1 MPDDRLLSV
10 LRRLGRQQAGDLASL
25 LQVSRP
31 TLMRMVRGAG
41 EAVVAGGR
49 ARRTAYAARRSL
61 AGSEA
66 PLPVY
71 RIDRTGRLQETAALH
86 LTHPEGCRL
95 DTLQDSA
102 WPLDA
107 DMQDGWFDGLP
118 YFFQDMRPSGFLGRS
133 FARHHAALLQ
143 VDEDPTRWTDD
154 DVLRALSLLGSDTP
168 GDFIIGEPAARRWL
182 ELSQQGTPGI
192 ADKTVDADYA
202 LLADQAMSHGWA
214 GSSAAGEFPKF
225 TALRRRGRQA
235 QHVLVKFSGSDNS
248 PGTTRWSDLLVCEHL
263 AATALAAHGSTR
275 GSTRVGIDAG
285 IRPSSS
291 RILQA
296 GRRTFLEVNRFD
308 RHGLLGRSGV
318 VSWLAV
324 NAAFFGQAGKSWAEA
339 GRLLRTGGLIAQPDA
354 DGLARLWHFG
364 QLIANTDMHDA
375 NLAFEP
381 EPVDGRPG
389 LKLAPVYDMLPM
401 LYAPSRGVELPD
413 RTFAPRLPLPAEES
427 AWREAAPAA
436 LAFWQAAADDAR
448 ISRPF
453 RRTCA
458 ANAKA
463 LRALLG

>member
-1 MPDDRLLSV
+1 MADDRLMAL

-31 TLMRMVRGAG
+31 TLMRLVRAAG
-41 EAVVAGGR
+41 DAVVTGGR

-61 AGSEA
+61 GGSGA
-66 PLPVY
+66 ALPVH
-71 RIDRTGRLQETAALH
+71 RIDEAGRLHEAARLH
-86 LTHPEGCRL
+86 LAHPDGCRVEYL
-95 DTLQDSA
+95 EEPA

-118 YFFQDMRPSGFLGRS
+118 YFFQDMRPLGFLGRN

-168 GDFIIGEPAARRWL
+168 GDFIIGQPAARRWL
-182 ELSQQGTPGI
+182 DASSQAGTAI
-192 ADKTVDADYA
+192 TEDAAAREYP
-202 LLADQAMSHGWA
+202 LLADAAMSHGWG

-225 TALRRRGRQA
+225 TALRRRGRRL
-235 QHVLVKFSGSDNS
+235 QHVLVKFSGSDHS

-263 AATALAAHGSTR
+263 AAIAVARHLGLRASA
-275 GSTRVGIDAG
+275 
-285 IRPSSS
+285 S

-296 GRRTFLEVNRFD
+296 GRRTFLEVDRFD
-308 RHGLLGRSGV
+308 RHGAQGRSGV
-318 VSWLAV
+318 VSWMAV
-324 NAAFFGQAGKSWAEA
+324 NAAFFGLAGAGWAAA
-339 GRLLRTGGLIAQPDA
+339 GQKLLAQGLIAAADA
-354 DGLARLWHFG
+354 ERLAALWHFG

-381 EPVDGRPG
+381 ATVDGRPG
-389 LKLAPVYDMLPM
+389 LQLAPVYDMLPM
-401 LYAPSRGVELPD
+401 LYAPSRGVELAE
-413 RTFAPRLPLPAEES
+413 RRHAPRRPLPAEEP
-427 AWREAAPAA
+427 AWHAAAPAA

-448 ISRPF
+448 ISKPF
-453 RRTCA
+453 RRSCA

-463 LRALLG
+463 LQALLG

>member
-1 MPDDRLLSV
+1 MADDRLLAT

-31 TLMRMVRGAG
+31 TLMRMVRSAG
-41 EAVVAGGR
+41 EAVVGGGR

-61 AGSEA
+61 AGSMA

-71 RIDRTGRLQETAALH
+71 RVDDTGRLRETDVLH
-86 LTHPEGCRL
+86 LTHPDGCRL
-95 DTLQDSA
+95 DTLQGSA

-143 VDEDPTRWTDD
+143 ADEDPTRWTDG

-182 ELSQQGTPGI
+182 DLSQQATPGI

-202 LLADQAMSHGWA
+202 LLADQALSHGWA
-214 GSSAAGEFPKF
+214 GSLAAGEFPKF
-225 TALRRRGRQA
+225 TALRRRGRQV
-235 QHVLVKFSGSDNS
+235 QPVLVKFSGSDNS

-263 AATALAAHGSTR
+263 AATTLAR
-275 GSTRVGIDAG
+275 NLG
-285 IRPSSS
+285 IRASGS
-291 RILQA
+291 RILQP
-296 GRRTFLEVNRFD
+296 GKRTFLEVDRFD
-308 RHGLLGRSGV
+308 RHGPLGRSGV
-318 VSWLAV
+318 VSWMAV
-324 NAAFFGQAGKSWAEA
+324 NAAFFGLAGKGWAEA
-339 GRLLRTGGLIAQPDA
+339 GQLLRKGGLIAQPDA
-354 DGLARLWHFG
+354 DALARLWHFG

-381 EPVDGRPG
+381 ETVDGRPG

-401 LYAPSRGVELPD
+401 LYAPWRGVELPE
-413 RTFAPRLPLPAEES
+413 RSYTPRLPLPAEDS

-448 ISRPF
+448 ISKPF

>member
-1 MPDDRLLSV
+1 MADDRLLPL

-31 TLMRMVRGAG
+31 TLMRLVRAAG
-41 EAVVAGGR
+41 DSVVAGGR

-61 AGSEA
+61 AGSSA
-66 PLPVY
+66 ALPVH
-71 RIDRTGRLQETAALH
+71 RVDEGGRLHEAALLH
-86 LTHPEGCRL
+86 LAHPDGCRVEYVEE
-95 DTLQDSA
+95 TA
-102 WPLDA
+102 WPLDV

-118 YFFQDMRPSGFLGRS
+118 YFFQDMRPLGFLGRS

-168 GDFIIGEPAARRWL
+168 GDFIIGQPAARRWL
-182 ELSQQGTPGI
+182 
-192 ADKTVDADYA
+192 DAAGQATTAITEDAAAAAYPR
-202 LLADQAMSHGWA
+202 LADAAMSHGWA

-225 TALRRRGRQA
+225 TALRRRGKRL

-263 AATALAAHGSTR
+263 AATALARHLR
-275 GSTRVGIDAG
+275 
-285 IRPSSS
+285 IRASNS

-296 GRRTFLEVNRFD
+296 GKRSFLEVDRFD
-308 RHGLLGRSGV
+308 RHGALGRSGV
-318 VSWLAV
+318 VSWMAV
-324 NAAFFGQAGKSWAEA
+324 NAAFFGLAGKGWAEA
-339 GRLLRTGGLIAQPDA
+339 GQRLLAHGLIAPPDA
-354 DGLARLWHFG
+354 DRLATLWHFG

-375 NLAFEP
+375 NLAFEH
-381 EPVDGRPG
+381 ELVDGRPG

-401 LYAPSRGVELPD
+401 LYAPSRGVELAERPY
-413 RTFAPRLPLPAEES
+413 TPRLPLPAEEP
-427 AWREAAPAA
+427 AWRQAAPAA

-448 ISRPF
+448 ISKPF

-463 LRALLG
+463 VDALLR

>member
-1 MPDDRLLSV
+1 MADDRLLST

-31 TLMRMVRGAG
+31 TLMRMVRAAG
-41 EAVVAGGR
+41 EAVVSGGR

-61 AGSEA
+61 AGSSA
-66 PLPVY
+66 ALPVH
-71 RIDRTGRLQETAALH
+71 RIDAAGRLHEAARLH
-86 LTHPEGCRL
+86 LAHPDGCRVEY
-95 DTLQDSA
+95 LQEPA

-118 YFFQDMRPSGFLGRS
+118 YFFQDMRPLGFLGRS

-168 GDFIIGEPAARRWL
+168 GDFVIGQPAARRWL
-182 ELSQQGTPGI
+182 DLASQATAGI
-192 ADKTVDADYA
+192 TEAAAGAEYP
-202 LLADQAMSHGWA
+202 LLADAAMSHGWA

-225 TALRRRGRQA
+225 TAVRRRGKLL

-263 AATALAAHGSTR
+263 AAAALSDHLDL
-275 GSTRVGIDAG
+275 RV
-285 IRPSSS
+285 SHS

-296 GRRTFLEVNRFD
+296 GRRTFLEVDRFD
-308 RHGLLGRSGV
+308 RHGALGRSGV
-318 VSWLAV
+318 VSWMAV
-324 NAAFFGQAGKSWAEA
+324 NAAFFGLAGKGWAEA
-339 GRLLRTGGLIAQPDA
+339 GLRLQALGLVTPPDA
-354 DGLARLWHFG
+354 GRLAALWHFG

-381 EPVDGRPG
+381 AAVDGRPG
-389 LKLAPVYDMLPM
+389 LQLAPVYDMLPM
-401 LYAPSRGVELPD
+401 LYAPSRGVELAE
-413 RTFAPRLPLPAEES
+413 RSYSPRLPLPAEAP
-427 AWREAAPAA
+427 AWRAAAPAA

-448 ISRPF
+448 ISKPF

-463 LRALLG
+463 LQALLR